1 MAKRSP
7 DISGLDDR
15 ENQMEVFKAL
25 RDEISELQKKETEVD
40 INLQELLNQQN
51 KLIDK
56 EQQSLTKLSDIK
68 DELTLKKIQTK
79 SLNDEINEARKQQE
93 NLYDELDQYN
103 EPIEKK
109 SFSNELNADLNR
121 ETDEECCLDEEHQ
134 LLLEQQE
141 DIDKQIED
149 DEYKIN
155 IYQDDL
161 ESNEKQIEILQS
173 HMKYLEQ
180 DLQDHQKKK
189 ESKDKDLSESRK
201 TLIATE
207 KNEKNDTEQLQHL
220 QEKSAQLNYS
230 KTFIEELNKNK
241 RKGSD
246 HIPARFKNE
255 LGEIDSRQKTIAKEI
270 QEKDKEIQDLRKD
283 SESITTGTTTT
294 IGFTTNSTTS
304 M

>member
-161 ESNEKQIEILQS
+161 E
-173 HMKYLEQ
+173 
-180 DLQDHQKKK
+180 
-189 ESKDKDLSESRK
+189 R
-201 TLIATE
+201 
-207 KNEKNDTEQLQHL
+207 
-220 QEKSAQLNYS
+220 
-230 KTFIEELNKNK
+230 
-241 RKGSD
+241 SD

>member
-1 MAKRSP
+1 
-7 DISGLDDR
+7 
-15 ENQMEVFKAL
+15 
-25 RDEISELQKKETEVD
+25 
-40 INLQELLNQQN
+40 
-51 KLIDK
+51 
-56 EQQSLTKLSDIK
+56 
-68 DELTLKKIQTK
+68 ELTLKKIQTK

-180 DLQDHQKKK
+180 DLQDYQKKK

-201 TLIATE
+201 
-207 KNEKNDTEQLQHL
+207 
-220 QEKSAQLNYS
+220 
-230 KTFIEELNKNK
+230 
-241 RKGSD
+241 
-246 HIPARFKNE
+246 
-255 LGEIDSRQKTIAKEI
+255 
-270 QEKDKEIQDLRKD
+270 
-283 SESITTGTTTT
+283 
-294 IGFTTNSTTS
+294 
-304 M
+304 